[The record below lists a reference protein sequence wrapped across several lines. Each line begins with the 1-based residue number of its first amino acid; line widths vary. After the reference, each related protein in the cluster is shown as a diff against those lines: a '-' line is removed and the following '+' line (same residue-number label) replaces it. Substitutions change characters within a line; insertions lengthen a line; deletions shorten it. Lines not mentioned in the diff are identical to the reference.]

1 VKNGNK
7 IFKKGKSDVL
17 TFKNREATQD
27 PLAAIPT
34 ADLANQKLAKVA
46 KIKKQYIGVEPILSK
61 PSIGQ
66 FYRRKEIN
74 VGDTIMIKGM
84 TTGEQQWS
92 LPRCK

>member
-1 VKNGNK
+1 
-7 IFKKGKSDVL
+7 VL

-34 ADLANQKLAKVA
+34 ADLTKSKTGKSCKNQET
-46 KIKKQYIGVEPILSK
+46 IHWCEPIFIKTKYWSTC
-61 PSIGQ
+61 
-66 FYRRKEIN
+66 YRRKEIN

-92 LPRCK
+92 LRRCK